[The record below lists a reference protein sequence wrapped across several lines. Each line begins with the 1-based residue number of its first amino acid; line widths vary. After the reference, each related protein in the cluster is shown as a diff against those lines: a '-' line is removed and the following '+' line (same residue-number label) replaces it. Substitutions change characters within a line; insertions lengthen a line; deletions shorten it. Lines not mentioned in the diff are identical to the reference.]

1 MKQNIIET
9 ILGAVVIVV
18 AGVFLYFAYNTAN
31 LQKIDG
37 YIVEAE
43 FSTIEGLKVGGDI
56 RISGVKIG
64 SIVGLDLNPDNFLA
78 RASLSIDPSIK
89 LPLDTV
95 AIVTSEGLLGGKYLE
110 LQPGGDE
117 ELLENGDMIEYTQ
130 ASPSLEKLIGQLLF
144 SMDGQDNTDKSS
156 AQN

>member
-31 LQKIDG
+31 LQKVDG

-130 ASPSLEKLIGQLLF
+130 ASPSLEKLIGQVLF
-144 SMDGQDNTDKSS
+144 SMDGQDKADKSNT
-156 AQN
+156 QN